1 MADKRMTPEE
11 VVAQLSDGM
20 TVGIGGWGSR
30 RKPMALVRA
39 ILRSDLK
46 DLTVVA
52 YGGPDV
58 GLLARAGKAKK
69 LVYAF
74 VSLDSIPLEPNF
86 RHVRENG
93 LVEAVEY
100 DEGMFLSGLR
110 AAAQRL
116 PFLPTRAGLGS
127 DILKVS
133 PHLKTV
139 ASPYEDGEELVA
151 MPALN
156 LDVALVHANVAD
168 EKGNAALTGP
178 DQFMDDLFCLA
189 ADKAYVS
196 AERVVSSEDLLK
208 EAGCFHT
215 LVLHRYMTAGVVET
229 PNGAHFTECPPEYGR
244 DEAFQKAY
252 AMAAGDPEQWA
263 AFEARFLKAA
273 DEAAYQAEVAKFR
286 EENAK

>member
-1 MADKRMTPEE
+1 MTVDD
-11 VVAQLSDGM
+11 VVARLDDGM

-39 ILRSDLK
+39 ILRSSLRG
-46 DLTVVA
+46 LTIVS

-58 GLLARAGKAKK
+58 GLLARAGKADKI
-69 LVYAF
+69 VYAF

-127 DILKVS
+127 DIPVVS
-133 PHLKTV
+133 PHLRTV
-139 ASPYEDGEELVA
+139 ASPYVDGEELIA
-151 MPALN
+151 MPALR
-156 LDVALVHANVAD
+156 LDAALVHANVAD

-178 DQFMDDLFCLA
+178 DPYMDELFCLA
-189 ADKAYVS
+189 ADQAYVS
-196 AERVVSSEDLLK
+196 AERVVTSDELLK
-208 EAGCFHT
+208 EAGCVHT

-229 PNGAHFTECPPEYGR
+229 PGGAHFTECPPEYGR

-252 AMAAGDPEQWA
+252 AGAAGDPERWA
-263 AFEARFLKAA
+263 AFEERFLKTA

-286 EENAK
+286 EENAR

>member
-1 MADKRMTPEE
+1 MADKRMTPDE

-52 YGGPDV
+52 YGGPDL
-58 GLLARAGKAKK
+58 GLLARSGKAKK
-69 LVYAF
+69 VVYAF
-74 VSLDSIPLEPNF
+74 ATLDSIALEPNF
-86 RHVRENG
+86 RYVRENG

-100 DEGMFLSGLR
+100 DEGMFLNGLR

-133 PHLKTV
+133 PHLRTIT
-139 ASPYEDGEELVA
+139 SPYDDGETLVA

-156 LDVALVHANVAD
+156 LDVALVHANLAD
-168 EKGNAALTGP
+168 ERGNAALTGP
-178 DQFMDDLFCLA
+178 DQYMDDLFCLA
-189 ADKAYVS
+189 AEKAYVS
-196 AERVVSSEDLLK
+196 AERLVASEDLLK

-215 LVLHRYMTAGVVET
+215 LVLHRYMTHGVAET
-229 PNGAHFTECPPEYGR
+229 PNGAHFTECRPDYGR
-244 DEAFQKAY
+244 DEAFQKHY
-252 AMAAGDPEQWA
+252 ATAAGDPEAWA
-263 AFEARFLKAA
+263 AFEERFLEVA